1 MKSLFEYLA
10 IKKETWKEPMVE
22 VSTLMKML
30 CTDNPYENVQ
40 VRRDIGKKL
49 SDYIDS
55 RPEVYKI
62 LKAKLE
68 NEDD

>member
-22 VSTLMKML
+22 ISHLMKML
-30 CTDNPYENVQ
+30 CTNNPYENVQ